1 MQAARVLL
9 ALGLPVIANAG
20 SPIGKVL
27 EMVGDLQAKIIK
39 EGEVAQKEY
48 AEFAEW
54 CEDRSRNLGFEI
66 KTGQSEAK
74 SLKAS
79 IAQETSTIGSL
90 TTKIEELASSISTDE
105 ADLKAANHIR
115 DKEASVFAAEEKDL
129 VETVDMLRRAT
140 LILEREMQK
149 GGGASMLQTAG
160 SLTQAFST
168 MVAASMI
175 GTRDAAKL
183 TAFAQES
190 QKDEDEAPGAPAGAV
205 YSSQSGG
212 IVDTLQDLTDK
223 AETQLSDMRNRET
236 ANQNNFQMLKQSLE
250 DELAYSNKEMD
261 ESKKGVAEST
271 ESKASAEGN
280 LEVTSKELAEDVK
293 AKSTLHQDCM
303 SKASAFEAE
312 TKSRG
317 EELEALATAKKIIIE
332 ATGGAASFLQV
343 SQKSM
348 LTSGDLHKYEA
359 VRLIRDLAHKQHST
373 AMVQLASQME
383 AAMHASDGFKKIKGL
398 IRDMIAKLE
407 SEAEADATK
416 KAWCDRQLADSNAK
430 KNDKTDEI
438 AKLTTKIDQMSARSA
453 QLKDEVA
460 TLQAELAKLAKAQ
473 ANMDK
478 IRQEEKT
485 AYGENKAELEKGIT
499 GIQAALKVLT
509 EYYASE
515 GKAHSSADGSASGI
529 IGLLEVCEA
538 DFSKNLA
545 QVTADEEA
553 AVNEYE
559 TVTKEN
565 EIEKTTKDQDVRYK
579 TKESKDL
586 DKSSAELNSDRSG
599 VQAELDAVNEYLSK
613 LDGQCIAK
621 AETYA
626 ERKERRVAEIEGLKE
641 ALNILETETALVQ
654 QHVARRTLRGAKLS
668 VA

>member
-9 ALGLPVIANAG
+9 AFGLPVIANAG

-39 EGEVAQKEY
+39 EGEVSQKEY

-115 DKEASVFAAEEKDL
+115 DKEASLFAAEEKDL

-149 GGGASMLQTAG
+149 SGGASMLQTAG
-160 SLTQAFST
+160 SLAQAFST
-168 MVAASMI
+168 MVTASMI

-223 AETQLSDMRNRET
+223 AETQLSDLRNRET

-250 DELAYSNKEMD
+250 DELAFSNKEMD
-261 ESKKGVAEST
+261 ESKNGIAESS

-280 LEVTSKELAEDVK
+280 LGVTSKDLAEDMK
-293 AKSTLHQDCM
+293 AKSVLHQDCM

-359 VRLIRDLAHKQHST
+359 VRLIRDLAQKQHST

-407 SEAEADATK
+407 AEAEADATK
-416 KAWCDRQLADSNAK
+416 KAWCDRQLADANAK

-485 AYGENKAELEKGIT
+485 TYGENKAELEKGIT

-509 EYYASE
+509 EYYASDS
-515 GKAHSSADGSASGI
+515 AHSSADGAAGGI

-599 VQAELDAVNEYLSK
+599 VQAELDATNEYLTK
-613 LDGQCIAK
+613 LEGQCIAK

-626 ERKERRVAEIEGLKE
+626 ERTERRAAEIAGLKE
-641 ALNILETETALVQ
+641 ALNILTTETALVQ
-654 QHVARRTLRGAKLS
+654 QHVARRTLRGATVS
-668 VA
+668 AA

>member
-1 MQAARVLL
+1 MKAARVLL
-9 ALGLPVIANAG
+9 AFGLPVIANAG

-27 EMVGDLQAKIIK
+27 EMVGDLQAKVIK

-74 SLKAS
+74 TLKAS

-160 SLTQAFST
+160 SLAQAFST

-223 AETQLSDMRNRET
+223 AETQLSDLRNRET
-236 ANQNNFQMLKQSLE
+236 ANQNNFQMLKQALE
-250 DELAYSNKEMD
+250 DELANSNKEMD
-261 ESKKGVAEST
+261 ESKNGIAESS

-280 LEVTSKELAEDVK
+280 LGVTSKALAEDVK
-293 AKSTLHQDCM
+293 AKSVLHQDCM

-359 VRLIRDLAHKQHST
+359 VRLIRDLAQKQHST

-485 AYGENKAELEKGIT
+485 TYGENKAELEKGIT

-509 EYYASE
+509 EYYASDS
-515 GKAHSSADGSASGI
+515 AHSSADGAAGGI

-599 VQAELDAVNEYLSK
+599 VQAELDATNEYLTK

-626 ERKERRVAEIEGLKE
+626 ERKERRAAEIAGLKE
-641 ALNILETETALVQ
+641 ALNILATETALVQ
-654 QHVARRTLRGAKLS
+654 QHVARRTLRGATLS
-668 VA
+668 AA